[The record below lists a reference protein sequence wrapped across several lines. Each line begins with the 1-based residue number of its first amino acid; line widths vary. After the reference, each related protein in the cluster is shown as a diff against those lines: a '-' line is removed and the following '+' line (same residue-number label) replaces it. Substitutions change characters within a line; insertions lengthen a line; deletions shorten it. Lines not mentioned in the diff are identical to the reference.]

1 MKATNEA
8 GYPHAD
14 VFRVSSWNYQDAIL
28 RACDARADK
37 WGDEVRCRVIFGQ
50 DLPARDAICHKV
62 CSGNF
67 DTSRNIPSN
76 FDPVTI
82 GLKKSRS
89 GRPVDASRDEA
100 FRIVVEEFLER
111 EDELTTISDLIDRMA
126 QLGNEPYSNI
136 YMKQKL
142 VERFGDS

>member
-8 GYPHAD
+8 GYPHED
-14 VFRVSSWNYQDAIL
+14 VFRLSPLNCQDAIL

-50 DLPARDAICHKV
+50 DLPARDAIYHKMY
-62 CSGNF
+62 SGNF
-67 DTSRNIPSN
+67 RTGRNIPSN

-82 GLKKSRS
+82 GKKKSRS

-100 FRIVVEEFLER
+100 FGIVVEEFLVR
-111 EDELTTISDLIDRMA
+111 EDELTTISDLID
-126 QLGNEPYSNI
+126 
-136 YMKQKL
+136 
-142 VERFGDS
+142 